1 MGTSRQGRFPWGC
14 ATPWNRAACTRATW
28 CWLSPWARGTRRGA
42 CCCAGR
48 INGRGTKLRL
58 LRVSVAAESAGA
70 QRGREVEVGL
80 QAAIHLDG
88 GVAGADDA
96 LALAPGGQRRNLLA
110 KERVEA
116 SDNPVIEAYQT

>member
-1 MGTSRQGRFPWGC
+1 MAETFSTSGSFSSPPAYQSDERTSRDDPKEVIERQQREITQLRDDL
-14 ATPWNRAACTRATW
+14 ARA
-28 CWLSPWARGTRRGA
+28 
-42 CCCAGR
+42 
-48 INGRGTKLRL
+48 
-58 LRVSVAAESAGA
+58 E

-96 LALAPGGQRRNLLA
+96 LALTPGGQRRNLLA